1 MLNAELQNE
10 QLHGKI
16 EYEPSSTS
24 GKTAKVVNSKV
35 FFSMIFHPELNIKEH
50 RGKVVYDKHGF
61 SYFENAKVSYAAPNQ
76 FIPIEDM
83 KKAIEVSI
91 TKKGQYSLYW
101 ETLDNRLVYLNYK
114 RMGTGILKVHEPV
127 EAYSIYE

>member
-1 MLNAELQNE
+1 
-10 QLHGKI
+10 
-16 EYEPSSTS
+16 
-24 GKTAKVVNSKV
+24 
-35 FFSMIFHPELNIKEH
+35 
-50 RGKVVYDKHGF
+50 
-61 SYFENAKVSYAAPNQ
+61 
-76 FIPIEDM
+76 M

>member
-1 MLNAELQNE
+1 MPDALWDYQ
-10 QLHGKI
+10 
-16 EYEPSSTS
+16 
-24 GKTAKVVNSKV
+24 
-35 FFSMIFHPELNIKEH
+35 PEISA
-50 RGKVVYDKHGF
+50 DPF

-83 KKAIEVSI
+83 KKAIETSI

-101 ETLDNRLVYLNYK
+101 ETLDNRLVYLSYK

-127 EAYSIYE
+127 EAYSIYK